1 MSNIDNYIP
10 DMDLME
16 QSRNDAVA
24 DEQIRRDSQMK
35 IEDLSILLTT
45 KTMSGRP
52 LRLGKCGDRFALVT
66 ERHEF
71 KEVLGNVLVP
81 VGGWL
86 SPTVFYSIE
95 DICLIEAFNFIKR
108 EEELYRITPV
118 LARSL
123 YIELQL
129 SSRTISQLVKQ
140 YNEQQEDLLR
150 YEQEQYGYGHDEPS
164 DYYYSEGKLE
174 C

>member
-1 MSNIDNYIP
+1 MSDIDSYMP
-10 DMDLME
+10 EMDLME

-35 IEDLSILLTT
+35 IEDLKILLTT
-45 KTMSGRP
+45 KTNFNRP
-52 LRLGKCGDRFALVT
+52 LRLGKCGDRFALIT

-86 SPTVFYSIE
+86 SPTVFYNIE
-95 DICLIEAFNFIKR
+95 EICLIEAFNLIRR

-123 YIELQL
+123 YVELQL
-129 SSRTISQLVKQ
+129 SSQTISQMIKR
-140 YNEQQEDLLR
+140 YDDNQEDLLR
-150 YEQEQYGYGHDEPS
+150 YEQEQYGYGPDEPS